1 MSSFV
6 MTIVAIWIHTF
17 VCLIYG
23 ASPDIRALGHAIIF
37 AGYIASLK
45 D

>member
-37 AGYIASLK
+37 AGHIASMR